1 MRGKRW
7 LDRISISLLLGL
19 YLVWTAATVF
29 AAPPDYNWYIR
40 MIRADEAWAAGWT
53 GKGVAVGVLDSGV
66 DTTHPGFGN
75 RLAAQDF
82 LDRTGFYYNPADR
95 NIPYDPWNI
104 YQVSNGSYYLSAGG
118 HGTAVAGL
126 IGGYLTTPL
135 ADGTSWTY
143 KGIAYESLLKVG
155 SIRDNPQSTAPGYP
169 YSGFT
174 MNDEVLGMTGGSV
187 DWLLARNVRVINNS
201 WGTSTRITDYNLTD
215 KNPVT
220 LRDLSQT
227 TLDGWR
233 KAVDRNVLV
242 VFSAGNDG
250 SSPLNFTQPSL
261 EAGLPYLYPEL
272 RKSWINAVAVSS
284 NGVKSSYS
292 QPAGVAAAWT
302 LSAPGGEWA
311 TNGSVPHDLT
321 GVIAFRSRNMNA
333 LNGQPFSLTEYK
345 LEGDDFQLP
354 DGTVADENSRLKQF
368 LGTSAAAPIIS
379 AGAALVMQAHP
390 DYTAQM
396 VAQTLFTTANHSG
409 AYADTATY
417 GWGMM
422 DLAEAVQGPRYLRK
436 ALLLGL
442 NPDYTKGQLVA
453 EVAAGTSPSFDNDL
467 TGDGGLVKKGAG
479 SLTLTGDND
488 YTGDTDI
495 LAGTLYVDG
504 ALAGSAINLSR
515 GAFLGGHGTLTLTSG
530 LTIGSG
536 ATLAPG
542 HSPTTMTVNA
552 TVTQA
557 GGSNLQVDLAGYRYN
572 SMLAVTGANNQ
583 YILSSTGGGV
593 TLVPQLWNGYR
604 PALGDAWTLVTAEGG
619 VVGTF
624 SALSLPAAYPAGMS
638 LDVLYG
644 ANAIVSYATPA
655 DYRQVTSLGWNWNP
669 NQSQVAALWQADW
682 PAKLAALTTEEN
694 RMYGTLYALTGA
706 GLRAAAS
713 QMSGQ
718 LIADIQ
724 SGSLELLRGTNR
736 NLAAMLHE
744 EPVADHV
751 QVRQFRQ
758 WGRTGTYAVP
768 GRDVQGNGTIV
779 NVEFLNKPQVRAG
792 VGFATL
798 KGSTV
803 SLSGPGIST
812 LEQTGG
818 HVYAQYRPGKFFV
831 DAQLGT
837 GRTNGRHDRQLTA
850 WGMSASGSAGG
861 QHWFGR
867 LAVGQDRVRADGR
880 QEWSLALLGERV
892 ARDGFRESGVEP
904 LRISA
909 AAAQDS
915 RMAAELSYGQ
925 SFAGGVKTGR
935 GFRRNYSYRVGVLH
949 EFQNTNTTADLT
961 WGGSPLSIVSQKAG
975 ADAVQAELA
984 ASWETAGG
992 WKLSAGLQGEWR
1004 RFGSNFGVNA
1014 ALSYSW

>member
-1 MRGKRW
+1 MRVKRW
-7 LDRISISLLLGL
+7 LGRISGSILLGL
-19 YLVWTAATVF
+19 CLVWASVTAF

-53 GKGVAVGVLDSGV
+53 GKGVAVGVLDTGV

-75 RLAAQDF
+75 RLTAQEF
-82 LDRTGFYYNPADR
+82 MDREGFYYNPANR

-104 YQVSNGSYYLSAGG
+104 YQAGGSYYLTASG

-135 ADGTSWTY
+135 TDGTTWTY

-155 SIRDNPQSTAPGYP
+155 SIRDNPKSSDPGYP
-169 YSGFT
+169 YSGFGI
-174 MNDEVLGMTGGSV
+174 NSEVLGETGGPI
-187 DWLLARNVRVINNS
+187 DWLLARGVRVINNS
-201 WGTSTRITDYNLTD
+201 WGSTTQITNFNLTD

-220 LRDLSQT
+220 LGYLEQK

-233 KAVDRNVLV
+233 KAVSSNVLI

-250 SSPLNFTQPSL
+250 GSPRNFTQPSL
-261 EAGLPYLYPEL
+261 EGGLPYLYPEL

-284 NGVKSSYS
+284 NSLKSSYS
-292 QPAGVAAAWT
+292 QPAGAAAAWT

-333 LNGQPFSLTEYK
+333 LNGQPFSLTDYN

-379 AGAALVMQAHP
+379 AGSALVLQAHP

-442 NPDYTKGQLVA
+442 NPTYTKGQLVA
-453 EVAAGTSPSFDNDL
+453 EVLAGTSPSFDNDM
-467 TGDGGLVKKGAG
+467 TGDGGLVKTGAG
-479 SLTLTGDND
+479 SLTLKGDND

-504 ALAGSAINLSR
+504 SLTGSAINLSS
-515 GAFLGGHGTLTLTSG
+515 GAFLGGHGTLTLTDG

-552 TVTQA
+552 TVTQS
-557 GGSNLQVDLAGYRYN
+557 GGSNLQVDLAGHRYN
-572 SMLAVTGANNQ
+572 SMLAVTGVGNP

-593 TLVPQLWNGYR
+593 TLVPQLWNSYA

-624 SALSLPAAYPAGMS
+624 SALSLPAAYPTGMS

-644 ANAIVSYATPA
+644 ENAIVSYATPA
-655 DYRQVTSLGWNWNP
+655 DYRQVTALGWNWNS
-669 NQSQVAALWQADW
+669 NQSQVAALWQADR
-682 PAKLAALTTEEN
+682 PAKLAALTAEEN
-694 RMYGTLYALTGA
+694 LVYGTLYTLTGA
-706 GLRAAAS
+706 GLRAAAG

-718 LIADIQ
+718 LIADSQ

-744 EPVADHV
+744 EPAADHV

-758 WGRTGTYAVP
+758 WGRTGTYAVA

-779 NVEFLNKPQVRAG
+779 NVEFLNKSQFRAG
-792 VGFATL
+792 VGFATM

-803 SLSGPGIST
+803 SLSGPGVST

-831 DAQLGT
+831 DAQLGV
-837 GRTNGRHDRQLTA
+837 GRTNDRHDRQLTA

-867 LAVGQDRVRADGR
+867 LAVGQDRVRGQGR
-880 QEWSLALLGERV
+880 QEWSLALLGERM
-892 ARDGFRESGVEP
+892 ARDGFQETGDDL
-904 LRISA
+904 LRVSA
-909 AAAQDS
+909 AATRDS
-915 RMAAELSYGQ
+915 RLAAELSFGR
-925 SFAGGVKTGR
+925 SLTGGVKTGR

-949 EFQNTNTTADLT
+949 ELRNTDTTANLI
-961 WGGSPLSIVSQKAG
+961 WGGSPLRIVSQKAG
-975 ADAVQAELA
+975 ADAVQAELTGT
-984 ASWETAGG
+984 WETAGG
-992 WKLSAGLQGEWR
+992 WKLSAGVQGEWR